1 MWISFL
7 IPKIED
13 GNNFGVSI
21 QEDMLA
27 EIRTVESEAAAFFDQ
42 ISRYFITRGK
52 IVTKVWFSLFL
63 LDDWFYTFYFCL
75 QVTKYPHVEDFR
87 VTVEELDEKEYV
99 SLKLVMCEIRNH
111 YSTLHDIIM
120 KNLEKIKKPR
130 TSNVDNLYW
139 CSTTKHTLCF

>member
-21 QEDMLA
+21 QEDTLA

-52 IVTKVWFSLFL
+52 IVTKVGIKKSRIFIKTL
-63 LDDWFYTFYFCL
+63 LHNANNC
-75 QVTKYPHVEDFR
+75 QVTKYPHVEDYR

-120 KNLEKIKKPR
+120 KNLDKIKKPR
-130 TSNVDNLYW
+130 TSNVDNLY
-139 CSTTKHTLCF
+139 